1 MKGVAEKRPQT
12 AIQGVMSATLYNTLS
27 KIAIFSRHVVIT
39 AVIGLSVGLDA
50 FYIAVAVVSV
60 FINTFGD
67 IFDSVGIPFL
77 LRVRGGGGEVYRR
90 LEGTLFSWTVKM
102 GVGLTALMVLS
113 LPLVTSLVP
122 GFPAGSRGLIWI
134 NLFALVPY
142 ALVYLP
148 YHCLG
153 SFQRARRDFR
163 SFFMAEFLVA
173 LIALGMILAMP
184 RTEIAVP
191 ISVSVGYCGG
201 ALVLWFM
208 ERRHIRFVGSP
219 PHEETREIRGMIWK
233 LLPVY
238 ALVYALL
245 LIDRYFASFLQTGG
259 IAALSYAFM
268 LATAIPLILNVEN
281 VFITPLSEESDH
293 GALMTQILCGAL
305 IVTAPVVAFTMSHAR
320 DIVALLFERGAF
332 TATAAELTSTAL
344 SHYIF
349 GLPAMIIWPVCYRLY
364 QVYRRPKTIYW
375 IGLMAVL
382 FNGTMNYLLV
392 MRAGWGIAGI
402 AFTTAVSNWLV
413 LVTGLLWLP
422 RLGVHVAYRDLRAV
436 VANVA
441 AGTFAAFAVSA
452 SIPGGLPHWVEVPF
466 LGTVF
471 IVVYALVVFLLPGRQ
486 VRVIRDIVL
495 HSVAT
500 RRGN

>member
-1 MKGVAEKRPQT
+1 
-12 AIQGVMSATLYNTLS
+12 MSATLYNSLS
-27 KIAIFSRHVVIT
+27 KIAIYSRHVVIT
-39 AVIGLSVGLDA
+39 AYIGLSIGLDA

-77 LRVRGGGGEVYRR
+77 LRVREGGGEVYRR
-90 LEGTLFSWTVKM
+90 LEGILFSWTIKL
-102 GVGLTALMVLS
+102 GAGLTALMILS
-113 LPLVTSLVP
+113 LPLVYLLVP
-122 GFPAGSRGLIWI
+122 GFPAGSRGLIRT

-153 SFQRARRDFR
+153 SFQRARRNFR
-163 SFFMAEFLVA
+163 SFFMVEFLVA
-173 LIALGMILAMP
+173 LIALGVILAMP

-201 ALVLWFM
+201 ALALWFI
-208 ERRHIRFVGSP
+208 ERRHIRFVASP
-219 PHEETREIRGMIWK
+219 PREETREIRGMVWK

-305 IVTAPVVAFTMSHAR
+305 IVTVPVVAFTTAYAR
-320 DIVALLFERGAF
+320 DIVALMFERGAF
-332 TATAAELTSTAL
+332 TAIAAELTSTAL
-344 SHYIF
+344 ARYIF
-349 GLPAMIIWPVCYRLY
+349 GLPAMIVWPVCYRLY

-392 MRAGWGIAGI
+392 IRAGWGIAGI

-422 RLGVHVAYRDLRAV
+422 RLGVHVGYRNVGAV
-436 VANVA
+436 LANA
-441 AGTFAAFAVSA
+441 SAGTIAAFAVSA
-452 SIPGGLPHWVEVPF
+452 SIPRGLPHWAEVPL
-466 LGTVF
+466 LGVLF
-471 IVVYALVVFLLPGRQ
+471 IVVYTLVVFLLPGRQ
-486 VRVIRDIVL
+486 VRTIRDIVL
-495 HSVAT
+495 QSVVP
-500 RRGN
+500 RRDR